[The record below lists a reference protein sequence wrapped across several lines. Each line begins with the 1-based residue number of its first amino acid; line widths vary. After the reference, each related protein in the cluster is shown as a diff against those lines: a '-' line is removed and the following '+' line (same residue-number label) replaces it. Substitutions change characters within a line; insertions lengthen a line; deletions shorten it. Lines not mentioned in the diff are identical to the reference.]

1 MSIKREIVYNK
12 FVDLINNKYKGKH
25 KEILLYLSSQI
36 FLNNPAENCVY
47 KCSQELRDRVP
58 ERKKMK
64 KNSDYEMAIGN
75 LTSQAGSNLNL
86 NEFNHFVI
94 EHLNLT
100 NYVRYVDDMVV
111 ISNNKEELEKALPK
125 MIDKLKETH

>member
-1 MSIKREIVYNK
+1 
-12 FVDLINNKYKGKH
+12 
-25 KEILLYLSSQI
+25 
-36 FLNNPAENCVY
+36 LNNPAENCVY